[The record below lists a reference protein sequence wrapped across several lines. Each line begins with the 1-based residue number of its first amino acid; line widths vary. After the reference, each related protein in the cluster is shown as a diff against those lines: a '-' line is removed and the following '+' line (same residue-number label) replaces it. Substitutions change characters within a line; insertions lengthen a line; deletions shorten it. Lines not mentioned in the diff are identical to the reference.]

1 MKRQRKIDF
10 DRVLID
16 WADEFIQD
24 LVASF
29 SARRP
34 TVTLRMV
41 VAGLYLFAAF
51 HLIFA
56 ALLPFYRDAIGGV
69 IGVGTSTVASAELT
83 ALATG
88 IIVGGI
94 SYHLL
99 LVVAYVLLSFVV
111 RASRRWTRLAGTV
124 VLGVNFAVALN
135 GLKTPD
141 IADVFSVLQWISLI
155 FSGGI
160 ITLLW
165 VAALAPVTVTTALPA
180 AKRHLSNERA

>member
-1 MKRQRKIDF
+1 LKRRQVDF

-16 WADEFIQD
+16 WADEFIED

-34 TVTLRMV
+34 TMMLRLV
-41 VAGLYLFAAF
+41 VAGLYMFAAF

-56 ALLPFYRDAIGGV
+56 AILPFYRNEIGRV
-69 IGVGTSTVASAELT
+69 IGVSASNVASEELT

-88 IIVGGI
+88 IIVGGV

-99 LVVAYVLLSFVV
+99 LTVAYVLLSFLV
-111 RASRRWTRLAGTV
+111 RASRRWTRLAGTI

-135 GLKTPD
+135 GLGTPD
-141 IADVFSVLQWISLI
+141 IADIFSILQWISLTVA
-155 FSGGI
+155 GVI
-160 ITLLW
+160 IVLLW
-165 VAALAPVTVTTALPA
+165 STALSPRA
-180 AKRHLSNERA
+180 APRFSNERA